1 MVLLQTSFTFG
12 DTINYLV
19 EIGVYDVFLPFLLV
33 FAIVFAILEKTQIL
47 GAGKS
52 NINAIVAVV
61 VGLLLIVQKGIV
73 ETINLFLPRVS
84 LIMVIVLMGL
94 LLITMLGGNTF
105 QGLSGATLGIAIVL
119 VIIAIIMALTSSPAL
134 GTSFLSPSDK
144 EALLRIGIPIGIFLL
159 VIWFITSGPRP
170 QNRGNENVLERI
182 AREFTGQGNRRG
194 GN

>member
-1 MVLLQTSFTFG
+1 MVLLQAAFSFG

-19 EIGVYDVFLPFLLV
+19 EIGVYDIFLPFLLV

-47 GAGKS
+47 GVGKS
-52 NINAIVAVV
+52 NINAIVSVV

-84 LIMVIVLMGL
+84 LIMVVILMGL
-94 LLITMLGGNTF
+94 LLITMLGGKHF
-105 QGLSGATLGIAIVL
+105 QGLKGTTLGLAIVA

-159 VIWFITSGPRP
+159 VIWFITSPPPP
-170 QNRGNENVLERI
+170 QTGRRRSLLRRL
-182 AREFTGQGNRRG
+182 AREATGEEGED
-194 GN
+194 

>member
-1 MVLLQTSFTFG
+1 MVLLQTAFSFG

-47 GAGKS
+47 GTEKT

-84 LIMVIVLMGL
+84 LIMVVVLMGL

-144 EALLRIGIPIGIFLL
+144 EALLRMGIPIGIFLL
-159 VIWFITSGPRP
+159 VIWFITSGPRQQP
-170 QNRGNENVLERI
+170 RENVLERI

-194 GN
+194 GG